1 MTLQQENLLSVHFAY
16 IALLH
21 MIKQKKNDCGGYAIM
36 VSRRNGTTGEDA
48 YLTTHHG

>member
-21 MIKQKKNDCGGYAIM
+21 MIKQKKNDCGGYAIT
-36 VSRRNGTTGEDA
+36 VPRRNGTTGEDA
-48 YLTTHHG
+48 YLTPHHG